1 MLTANFTKGRK
12 SGADILDIARITNG
26 QRTYLE
32 AMKSWANAK
41 PVKSRNHW
49 ALRLGIFKDQS

>member
-26 QRTYLE
+26 QRTDLE
-32 AMKSWANAK
+32 SYE
-41 PVKSRNHW
+41 V
-49 ALRLGIFKDQS
+49 LGKREARKVAQSLGATPWNF